1 MNLNRV
7 YIHSSKHTYQ
17 PISAHVVAQLFYK
30 QVLTEKANPGENFGE
45 ESVMT
50 DLFPSGQLPV
60 INTSL
65 QP

>member
-30 QVLTEKANPGENFGE
+30 QVLTEKANPRENFVV
-45 ESVMT
+45 ESVMA
-50 DLFPSGQLPV
+50 DLFPGQ
-60 INTSL
+60 
-65 QP
+65 